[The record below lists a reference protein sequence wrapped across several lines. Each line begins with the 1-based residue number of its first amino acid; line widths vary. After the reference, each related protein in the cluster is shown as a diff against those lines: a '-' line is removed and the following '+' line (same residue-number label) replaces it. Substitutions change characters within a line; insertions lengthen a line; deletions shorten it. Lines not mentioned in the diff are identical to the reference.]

1 MDILRF
7 TLKGRSAFFK
17 MPEVNTICY
26 FTYGNIHKVAL
37 FGIFGAILGY
47 RGYAQMDKKD
57 DFPEFYEKLKELSVS
72 VVPAKGSKGYIQK
85 KIQSFNN
92 SVGYASQEQGG
103 NLIVNQQWL
112 DNPKWDIYVKL
123 DCNEAD
129 RLREMLMGKRTVYV
143 PYLGSNDHPADIVD
157 VEVLEGIE
165 VQEQEIEHIDSLFP
179 EDKCTIDY
187 EDDEVVPF
195 KYQEYLPIG
204 LVKETNLYE
213 LKKMIYTNLPILS
226 HTCPVFN
233 VKNKNIVFY

>member
-1 MDILRF
+1 MDILKF

-37 FGIFGAILGY
+37 LGIFGAILGY
-47 RGYAQMDKKD
+47 RGYAQMDKKE
-57 DFPEFYEKLKELSVS
+57 DFPEFYEKLKGLSVS
-72 VVPAKGSKGYIQK
+72 VAPTKGSKGYIQK

-103 NLIVNQQWL
+103 NLIVKEQWL

-123 DCNEAD
+123 DCDEAEK
-129 RLREMLMGKRTVYV
+129 LKESLMGRKTVYV
-143 PYLGSNDHPADIVD
+143 PYLGSNDHPADIEA
-157 VEVLEGIE
+157 VEILDGIE
-165 VQEQEIEHIDSLFP
+165 VQEQELEHIDSLFS
-179 EDKCTIDY
+179 EDECAIDY
-187 EDDEVVPF
+187 DDDEVAAF

-213 LKKMIYTNLPILS
+213 LKKMLYTNLPVLS
-226 HTCPVFN
+226 HSCLIYSIN
-233 VKNKNIVFY
+233 NKNIVFY